1 MRLHIE
7 GLEKTYKEKS
17 VLKGIDYT
25 FEKGRIYGLLGRN
38 GAGKTTLFNCLA
50 RYLDYENGRIGIDY
64 DDTAV
69 DAASYFG
76 AGGNSKYNESDI
88 GFVFTQ
94 PHLPEF
100 LTGREFIK
108 FFIEINGDKVK
119 DPMEVDEYFK
129 LVAFDPEDGDRLIKS
144 YSHGMMNKLQMLVS
158 LFILKPPVI
167 LLDEPLTSF
176 DVVAA
181 LEVRNMIKSIKND
194 HIIIF
199 STHILQLAQDL
210 CDEII
215 VLHDGVLRH
224 IPQEKIHSPEF
235 ESDIIQLLQEKSED
249 ATVLDAVTAED
260 VATVD
265 DDSSVD
271 KKKPARTTASAPA
284 VFKRIEED

>member
-76 AGGNSKYNESDI
+76 AGGNSNYNESDI

-119 DPMEVDEYFK
+119 DPLEVDEYFK

-249 ATVLDAVTAED
+249 TAVLNNLASSDKSSDDA
-260 VATVD
+260 
-265 DDSSVD
+265 
-271 KKKPARTTASAPA
+271 KLLY
-284 VFKRIEED
+284 FF